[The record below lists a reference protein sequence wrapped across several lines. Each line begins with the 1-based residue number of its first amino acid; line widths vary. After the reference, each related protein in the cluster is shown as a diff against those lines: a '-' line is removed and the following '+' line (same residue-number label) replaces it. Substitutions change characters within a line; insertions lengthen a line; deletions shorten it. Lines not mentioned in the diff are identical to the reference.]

1 MKFFKYGFGILA
13 GICAVSSAF
22 GATYEPPSTAVSK
35 INSYRGYSELTN
47 AAKGMDI
54 DQYAYNMTTWQ
65 ISNGGFYKA
74 MAEKY
79 VNAYGGGQKSE
90 WRSATGGDLA
100 TIDNDATV
108 QEMRLLAV
116 RYKATTNA
124 TYKAAFKSSFNKAV
138 NFLLTMQRSTGGLPQ
153 VWPKRGNYSDHI
165 TLNDNAMIRAMVTMM
180 DIANKTSP
188 FDSDIIDDA
197 TRAKM
202 SGAMDKAIN
211 YLLKAQIVNNGVPT
225 VWCAQHDTANYAPR
239 PARAYELESKSGS
252 ESAGVVW
259 FLMNWPNQTP
269 EIQLAVKSAINWYK
283 KTKVTG
289 LYFNKKAGT
298 FDEKAGSVLWYRFY
312 EVNNDNYFFCDR
324 DGVSTKTQ
332 DFTKISEERRKGYQW
347 AGEYGTA
354 LINTEKAYLEALEK
368 ASDDYVPPPPPPP
381 PVAMCGSDTCS
392 FVIDG
397 VDFADIEGVKE
408 TTNTGFV
415 GEGYAN
421 VDNAVGSYVTY
432 GVTATEAGKYTLYV
446 RFANGRSTARDFS
459 ISSKTLVDA
468 NGNEI
473 ADAQSVTQLESGSM
487 DATGGWTTW
496 KTASVE
502 VDLPKGYSEITFTSL
517 GKDGMANIDAIGWMS
532 AALKEGKVE
541 VPANSESS
549 SSSIPEESSS
559 SSISEESPS
568 SSSNSDIQNSEE
580 SSDSNETEAIV
591 SSKQRSM
598 NISVVGN
605 TLMLE
610 TIPGG
615 EFHVTIHDLQGNL
628 VRNILSRE
636 SSVNLS
642 QLNSGRYLIT
652 IRQGNRIL
660 ARTSTRISK

>member
-1 MKFFKYGFGILA
+1 MKTQLNLAIIA
-13 GICAVSSAF
+13 GICVSGAF

-74 MAEKY
+74 MASKY
-79 VNAYGGGQKSE
+79 VSAYAGGQKSE
-90 WRSATGGDLA
+90 WRSASGGDLA

-116 RYKATTNA
+116 RYKETTNA

-211 YLLKAQIVNNGVPT
+211 YLLKAQIINNGVPT

-298 FDEKAGSVLWYRFY
+298 FDKKDGSVLWYRFY

-332 DFTKISEERRKGYQW
+332 DFTKISEERRTGYQW

-354 LINTEKAYLEALEK
+354 LLSTEKAYLEALEK
-368 ASDDYVPPPPPPP
+368 TSDDYVPPPPPPP
-381 PVAMCGSDTCS
+381 PVAMCGSDTCKT
-392 FVIDG
+392 VIDG
-397 VDFADIEGVKE
+397 VNFVDIKGVKE
-408 TTNTGFV
+408 STNTGFV

-421 VDNAVGSYVTY
+421 VDNAIGSYVTY
-432 GVTATEAGKYTLYV
+432 GVTATETGKYTLYI
-446 RFANGRSTARDFS
+446 RYANGGSTARGFS
-459 ISSKTLVDA
+459 ISAKTAEKDTIIVEGTSA
-468 NGNEI
+468 
-473 ADAQSVTQLESGSM
+473 VTLLEKGSM
-487 DATGGWTTW
+487 ESTGGWTTY
-496 KTASVE
+496 KTAAFDVE
-502 VDLPKGYSEITFTSL
+502 LAAGYTELTFTSL
-517 GKDGMANIDAIGWMS
+517 EKDGMANIDVIGWMNEN
-532 AALKEGKVE
+532 LKVGKVK
-541 VPANSESS
+541 VTTPDNPIQQPDSS
-549 SSSIPEESSS
+549 MAINNVMRNGKASSYKSY
-559 SSISEESPS
+559 
-568 SSSNSDIQNSEE
+568 
-580 SSDSNETEAIV
+580 T
-591 SSKQRSM
+591 
-598 NISVVGN
+598 GN
-605 TLMLE
+605 YGKGAGVYY
-610 TIPGG
+610 I
-615 EFHVTIHDLQGNL
+615 
-628 VRNILSRE
+628 
-636 SSVNLS
+636 
-642 QLNSGRYLIT
+642 LNSKKGAVRVNGR
-652 IRQGNRIL
+652 
-660 ARTSTRISK
+660 K